1 MRYKAR
7 AHSSHNNHRGLVDHL
22 GPNPNMRSGGG
33 HMTDLTISLK
43 GLAVSL
49 SSRVEYSVI
58 YMEALTCGTPAR
70 VWRVTTYATTVARKA
85 TSGRTVPPLLG
96 QRHALQFRLPT
107 SINRGTKATDLR
119 RRVES
124 VL

>member
-1 MRYKAR
+1 VRYKAR

-22 GPNPNMRSGGG
+22 GPNTTT

-43 GLAVSL
+43 GIAVSL
-49 SSRVEYSVI
+49 SSRAEYSVI

-70 VWRVTTYATTVARKA
+70 VWRVTADATTVARKA
-85 TSGRTVPPLLG
+85 TSGRTAPPLPG

-107 SINRGTKATDLR
+107 SINRGTKATDLKQQA
-119 RRVES
+119 ES
-124 VL
+124 ML